1 VPARLRFCPLGCGW
15 EYGGFE
21 ISPRIYKIPK
31 SNIFQ
36 SCSTTPGKVDFDT
49 MPRNKAKEPQDS
61 GDERPRRLRFLQRI
75 KKKGPVNTDA
85 AVSTAVSSTVPNAL
99 VTANINQTKSIAI
112 EDDQGVSITA
122 SNPVTTTPATTTL
135 NQPSPAAAKADNA
148 SDLSTV
154 SISLPAT
161 LVPANVNQPKTVT
174 KEENA
179 RDSTTTAT
187 SVATKVNT
195 TKPIAEER
203 NTTDSTTMDKT
214 KAPLPKQ
221 PLQQAIKRLNTSI
234 EGLCKIKEFLDHD
247 LKNIKIDSDWWEKP
261 ANAKPLDIKAMD
273 SEIDKVSKL
282 TDRLLS
288 DRRAMAE
295 SQDARQGILPATE
308 NFLKTAG
315 HALSYP
321 TKVILTSLS
330 QVSGLVQPS
339 SDEVNQ

>member
-1 VPARLRFCPLGCGW
+1 MPARLRFCPLGCGW

-135 NQPSPAAAKADNA
+135 NQPSPTAAKAD
-148 SDLSTV
+148 
-154 SISLPAT
+154 
-161 LVPANVNQPKTVT
+161 
-174 KEENA
+174 NA

-247 LKNIKIDSDWWEKP
+247 LKDIKIDSDWWEKP
-261 ANAKPLDIKAMD
+261 ANAKPLDIEAMD